1 MRLLDIFL
9 SAIAVAILV
18 VLLPLLAVLIKLDS
32 RGSVFFSQA
41 RLGRMG
47 TKFDVLKFRTMQSE
61 AKGIFNADGSRY
73 VGNRDPRIT
82 RVGRF
87 LRLGLDELPQTLN
100 ILRGEMSFIG
110 PRPDDIFATEHY
122 HGLEWLKLSITP
134 GITGLAQVT
143 GRNQLPWH
151 DRMKYDIYYAY
162 NRNISMDMKIIWRT
176 LAMLAKIEV
185 TKPIVALEEIEKYL
199 MSLILKEDAERVRRQ
214 IQSKPT

>member
-1 MRLLDIFL
+1 MRILDIVL

-18 VLLPLLAVLIKLDS
+18 FLLPLLAILIKLDS
-32 RGSVFFSQA
+32 RGSVLFSQA

-47 TKFDVLKFRTMQSE
+47 TKFEVLKFRTMQSD

-73 VGNRDPRIT
+73 VGSRDPRIT
-82 RVGRF
+82 RVGRV

-110 PRPDDIFATEHY
+110 PRPDDIFATKHY
-122 HGLEWLKLSITP
+122 RGLQWLKLSITP

-151 DRMKYDIYYAY
+151 ERMKYDIYYAY
-162 NRNISMDMKIIWRT
+162 NRNLGMDLKIIWRT
-176 LAMLAKIEV
+176 LAMLARIEV
-185 TKPIVALEEIEKYL
+185 SKPVVTLEVVEEFL
-199 MSLILKEDAERVRRQ
+199 LSPTLTDDAERVRQQ
-214 IQSKPT
+214 IQTTQA